1 MEITFSF
8 WCIVRMNTGRV
19 HVPGNALLGSARACL
34 LCKFARDCFCAPFV
48 SLRAA
53 NVAAWRNVIRFPT
66 IHYQAPPTH
75 ATEQKATV
83 RSPKHCKFVTKFESP
98 EGFRK
103 CDDHFRQILPASR
116 STQLNWEILVP
127 VPDDVFTIIGI
138 SLIGF
143 ANTILRSWNRVTVEN
158 VFWKTPIYSSPQAW
172 QRRWNES

>member
-1 MEITFSF
+1 MKVWRHDIASSLL
-8 WCIVRMNTGRV
+8 WPVR
-19 HVPGNALLGSARACL
+19 
-34 LCKFARDCFCAPFV
+34 
-48 SLRAA
+48 
-53 NVAAWRNVIRFPT
+53 
-66 IHYQAPPTH
+66 
-75 ATEQKATV
+75 
-83 RSPKHCKFVTKFESP
+83 P

-158 VFWKTPIYSSPQAW
+158 VF
-172 QRRWNES
+172 